1 MPINNIDEL
10 LSDDFPIE
18 ETKLDLEKVKS
29 MLPTYT
35 NEKLCEMIVCDRYFG
50 FGQRIDIMCME
61 ELAKRRLAGD
71 TFNFE
76 SYIEEQYKELPVL
89 DLKTPDLREV
99 LTQAMVAIGRAKAK

>member
-10 LSDDFPIE
+10 LSDDSPIE
-18 ETKLDLEKVKS
+18 ETKLDLEQVRS
-29 MLPTYT
+29 MLPSYT

-99 LTQAMVAIGRAKAK
+99 LTQAMVAIGRAKPK